1 MTAPDFT
8 AAVACVAATLGP
20 PDATTREPLPL
31 ADTHVDVALWSR
43 DEAASLSVRAYA
55 DTGDVVLVAEPLG
68 DVGRSWPAVDAA
80 AVLEA
85 AAWLGWA
92 LPRPTL
98 PGLAP
103 TTEAT

>member
-1 MTAPDFT
+1 MIP
-8 AAVACVAATLGP
+8 AAVLGP
-20 PDATTREPLPL
+20 PTSRRSRTVCYGDEWPAFARWERGDDDAADAVEVTDDATAMIATRG
-31 ADTHVDVALWSR
+31 D
-43 DEAASLSVRAYA
+43 
-55 DTGDVVLVAEPLG
+55 GDV
-68 DVGRSWPAVDAA
+68 RTWPAVDAA